1 MERLIVSAFENK
13 GYIYGIHKD
22 SCLINEII
30 KCIQDVANVE
40 DLSLLH
46 KTVSRDDINE
56 IRILSFE
63 KLNNI
68 PNIIERLYGS
78 VSESLL
84 SLMGNDILGQ
94 NRLNLSI
101 QMPNDV
107 NSQLNLHTDTISGQ
121 SEYEVVLWTPLTR
134 AYQSNSIYIFEKD
147 LSFDI
152 YANLSKYERIG
163 NTGLYERFKDKA
175 QFIEVEPP
183 NYLMFSSTLLHGNVI
198 NHTNSTRVS
207 FNYRY
212 KPTYSKKEIN
222 VPNERKFGT
231 FYVPVSLSPI
241 TKLVMDYKEPS
252 NFK

>member
-1 MERLIVSAFENK
+1 MSDFENK
-13 GYIYGIHKD
+13 GYIYGVHKD
-22 SCLINEII
+22 ISLINEII
-30 KCIQDVANVE
+30 KIIQNVANVK

-46 KTVSRDDINE
+46 EKISQDDINE

-63 KLNNI
+63 KINTI
-68 PNIIERLYGS
+68 PNVVERLFCS
-78 VSESLL
+78 VDESLL
-84 SLMGNDILGQ
+84 SLMGKDILGQ

-101 QMPNDV
+101 QMPNDF

-134 AYQSNSIYIFEKD
+134 AYQSNSMYLFEKD
-147 LSFDI
+147 LSFEI

-163 NTGLYERFKDKA
+163 NTGLYERFKDGA
-175 QFIEVEPP
+175 RFIEVEPP
-183 NYLMFSSTLLHGNVI
+183 KYLIFSSTLLHGNVV
-198 NHTNSTRVS
+198 NQTSSTRVS

-222 VPNERKFGT
+222 VPNERRFGT